1 MWRRSWTRI
10 GSTPTAPRRAATGNR
25 RNRFPG
31 QGVVGRCRGQRQASA
46 VCGGPSAP
54 WRDGARTGRPPRL
67 PSVPSQS
74 DSAVSSARDGQTVR
88 EPRPRRGRVPGFGA
102 LPPAC
107 CRCFPPRS
115 AGCTGSSW
123 SPRTTRGATSIQAD
137 RSGFDPRRLLPPAT
151 PQVTARERLCGG
163 DGIRYSPWSCSPPR
177 STVGATALSSITMQ
191 RRVSARS
198 KQSGSA
204 LAVTA
209 RPKDGAAVAIDD
221 RAEVAP
227 PSSPHP
233 YGLGPDLPGVRSREA
248 LSR

>member
-10 GSTPTAPRRAATGNR
+10 GSTPTGPRRAATGNR

-31 QGVVGRCRGQRQASA
+31 QGVVGRRRGQRQASGR
-46 VCGGPSAP
+46 GGPTAP
-54 WRDGARTGRPPRL
+54 WRDAARTGGPPRL
-67 PSVPSQS
+67 PSVSSQS
-74 DSAVSSARDGQTVR
+74 DSAVSSAGDGHTVR
-88 EPRPRRGRVPGFGA
+88 EPRPRVGRVPGCAA

-107 CRCFPPRS
+107 CRCPPRS
-115 AGCTGSSW
+115 AGCTASRR
-123 SPRTTRGATSIQAD
+123 SPRRTRGATSIQAD
-137 RSGFDPRRLLPPAT
+137 RCGFDPRRLLSPAT

-177 STVGATALSSITMQ
+177 ATVRATALSSITMQ

-204 LAVTA
+204 LAVKA
-209 RPKDGAAVAIDD
+209 RPKDAAAVAIDD

-227 PSSPHP
+227 PSSPHHF
-233 YGLGPDLPGVRSREA
+233 GLGPDPPRARSWEA

>member
-10 GSTPTAPRRAATGNR
+10 GSAPTAPRRAATGNR

-151 PQVTARERLCGG
+151 PQVTARERLRRG
-163 DGIRYSPWSCSPPR
+163 DGIRYSPWSCSPREQPWEQPPCR
-177 STVGATALSSITMQ
+177 A
-191 RRVSARS
+191 ARCS
-198 KQSGSA
+198 GGSA
-204 LAVTA
+204 
-209 RPKDGAAVAIDD
+209 PD
-221 RAEVAP
+221 REIGIGTCDAG
-227 PSSPHP
+227 PSEGCS
-233 YGLGPDLPGVRSREA
+233 GRSDR
-248 LSR
+248 